1 MREEGRLIKKLL
13 ILFVVLSFLVTGCGQ
28 EQENNTEDMSSSSEQ
43 QEGIIVD
50 IRETRDGWRQ
60 ILVVP
65 NISEEDISNKKEEEL
80 IKIAQEKDGAY
91 YSFETSKYKELE
103 VGAHVI
109 VYWNGDQLDSDPPQ
123 RGIEKVNVV
132 SK

>member
-13 ILFVVLSFLVTGCGQ
+13 ILFVVLSFLVAGCGQ

-50 IRETRDGWRQ
+50 IRETRDGWSQ

-65 NISEEDISNKKEEEL
+65 NTSEEDISNKKEEEL

-123 RGIEKVNVV
+123 RGIEKVDVV